1 MVELRQKKKSEEDLR
16 RMMESVSRVIIF
28 YLINR
33 LFDNEQT
40 MKEDFSEYYEWSK
53 YKDLTDLE
61 DWIVSERTRNL
72 EKFVVKVTTKYLGT
86 K

>member
-1 MVELRQKKKSEEDLR
+1 
-16 RMMESVSRVIIF
+16 MMESVARVIIF

-40 MKEDFSEYYEWSK
+40 MKEDFKQYYEWSK

-61 DWIVSERTRNL
+61 DWILDERTRRL
-72 EKFVVKVTTKYLGT
+72 EKFVVKVTSKYLGT
-86 K
+86 TAK